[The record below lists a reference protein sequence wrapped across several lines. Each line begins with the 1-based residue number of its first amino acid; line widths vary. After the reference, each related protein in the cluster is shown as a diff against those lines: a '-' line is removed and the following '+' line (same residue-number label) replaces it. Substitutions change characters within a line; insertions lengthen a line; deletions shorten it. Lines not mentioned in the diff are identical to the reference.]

1 MFISKYTVY
10 EAGNGEEGVR
20 MAKEKLP
27 DLIISDVMMP
37 VKDGFTCCR
46 EIRTQ
51 QETAHIPFLMLTAK
65 AEDVDV
71 LQGSRSGAD
80 DYMMKPFNP
89 EILKAKVDNLILQ
102 REQLKRIYTK
112 ALMLK
117 QKSEEGEQEDA
128 FLLQLIHA
136 IETNIPNENFN
147 VKMLADQL
155 NMSQPTLY
163 RKVKQRSD
171 LSVID
176 MIRSIRISKAAS
188 LILENRYSIQE
199 ITEMVGYS
207 DSRTLRKHFTEH
219 FGVSP
224 SKYMGP
230 PTRFPFSS

>member
-1 MFISKYTVY
+1 
-10 EAGNGEEGVR
+10 
-20 MAKEKLP
+20 
-27 DLIISDVMMP
+27 
-37 VKDGFTCCR
+37 
-46 EIRTQ
+46 
-51 QETAHIPFLMLTAK
+51 MLTAK
-65 AEDVDV
+65 AEDADI
-71 LQGSRSGAD
+71 LQSARSGAD

-117 QKSEEGEQEDA
+117 QKSEEGGQEDT
-128 FLLQLIHA
+128 FLLQLIHV
-136 IETNIPNENFN
+136 IEANIPNENFN
-147 VKMLADQL
+147 VKMLAEQL

-188 LILENRYSIQE
+188 LILEKQYSIQE

-207 DSRTLRKHFTEH
+207 DTRTLRKHFTEH

-224 SKYMGP
+224 SKYIGEK
-230 PTRFPFSS
+230 